1 MNNLFKVILLCAILS
16 NTFTPCFSEDF
27 SASAAEELAHLE
39 PAVPAEIAKE
49 KRANNDNLP
58 TAQSDLTYNKT
69 NSTIS
74 LIDNADADT
83 LAACPVAN
91 DIFTHRSGTVEAFKS
106 AYKCLA
112 DKELTA
118 VKLEKGRTFEV
129 KSLQAM
135 SSKSS
140 SGTEVK
146 FETIYPEK
154 VMISKD
160 PMKLIFIG
168 EVIKN
173 KPPGKGGSSAALK
186 VQIKNV
192 KLENITYPA
201 IAYISKMNRKGVF
214 FGFIGGKSNYMDNLA
229 DTANNGTIN
238 NIYKDPCHLT
248 EDGCV
253 SVVVKPVYYTAGALL
268 QLADLL
274 FSPVAAFFVPGNE
287 VDIPE
292 GTEFEIKIED
302 DIPILE
308 I

>member
-27 SASAAEELAHLE
+27 SASAAQELAHLQ

-49 KRANNDNLP
+49 KHTNNDNLP

-74 LIDNADADT
+74 LIDNANADT

-118 VKLEKGRTFEV
+118 VKLEKGRIFEV
-129 KSLQAM
+129 KSLQSM

-154 VMISKD
+154 VMTSKD
-160 PMKLIFIG
+160 PIKLVFIG

-214 FGFIGGKSNYMDNLA
+214 FGFIGGKSNYMNNLA

-248 EDGCV
+248 EHECV
-253 SVVVKPVYYTAGALL
+253 NVVVKPVYYTAGALL

-274 FSPVAAFFVPGNE
+274 LSPVVAFFVPGNE